1 MYGTVALA
9 SEHWCSSVFANADF
23 DLQLKKHGIHHLIVV
38 GLIAHAC
45 IEAAVRHEAEFGY
58 EVRVV
63 RDACGPDENDARR
76 SQHQYAGLQHRH
88 RHDKRAPSPC
98 RNALGSW
105 RRADALGHDCA
116 VIPMSNGPR
125 VRCRL

>member
-1 MYGTVALA
+1 MYRTVALA

-23 DLQLKKHGIHHLIVV
+23 DLQLRKHGIHQPIVV

-58 EVRVV
+58 EIRVV
-63 RDACGPDENDARR
+63 RDAGGPDENDARR

-88 RHDKRAPSPC
+88 RHDKRARPLAGMPWQL
-98 RNALGSW
+98 AA
-105 RRADALGHDCA
+105 RRR
-116 VIPMSNGPR
+116 PR
-125 VRCRL
+125 TRLRGDTYV